1 MSWIGAETNNIHLAV
16 PRDLFEDADKK
27 ARDLLLEDMED

>member
-1 MSWIGAETNNIHLAV
+1 MSWIGVETNNIHLAV
-16 PRDLFEDADKK
+16 PKDLFEDADKK